1 MTVSRLTLTA
11 TLILALAAVAGC
23 GRKGQLDT
31 PTQANYER
39 EKAAA
44 EKAGTPPPARPSD
57 DTPDR
62 RFILDGLID

>member
-1 MTVSRLTLTA
+1 MRAFLTL
-11 TLILALAAVAGC
+11 LLVLSLAAVAGC

-39 EKAAA
+39 EKEAAD
-44 EKAGTPPPARPSD
+44 KAGTPAPAKPSKAE
-57 DTPDR
+57 PDR

>member
-1 MTVSRLTLTA
+1 MTACRLAISTA
-11 TLILALAAVAGC
+11 LVVALAAVAGC

-39 EKAAA
+39 EKEAA